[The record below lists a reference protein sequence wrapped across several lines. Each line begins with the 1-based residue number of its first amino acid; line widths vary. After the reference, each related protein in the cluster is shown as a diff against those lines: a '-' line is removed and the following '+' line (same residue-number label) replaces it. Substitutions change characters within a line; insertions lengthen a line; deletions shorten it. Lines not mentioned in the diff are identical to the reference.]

1 MTEVLAHQHLR
12 LPLLPGEVWWG
23 GAVADGQLMPFG
35 LRTHHRDLA
44 GSAGVIGDARVGNN
58 QSAPLLLS
66 NRGRFIWSELPFEF
80 DITDDAVDVVG
91 SELVHGRA
99 GNTLQDAFRT
109 ASAAFFPGSGKT
121 PAPQMLKA
129 PQYNTWIE
137 MPYRPTQDGVL
148 QYARDLLGAGF
159 PPGVLMIDDR
169 WSTEYGT
176 WTFDPVTFPDPSAM
190 VETLHAL
197 GFTVML
203 WLVPFVSPDTATF
216 NALAAQ
222 GFLVREPGGEPAI
235 RQWWNGCSAVLD
247 ATHPGAAD
255 WLHRA
260 LGALVTEH
268 GVDGFKF
275 DGGDF
280 YSYAP
285 TDRAAGAVDP
295 AGQCE
300 AWARIG
306 LRYPFNE
313 YRACWKMGGQ
323 PLVQRLH
330 DKPPTWG
337 PGGLGS
343 LIPEAI
349 AQGLI
354 GHAFVCPDMVG
365 GGDLGI
371 FRTVGVDAE
380 FFVRYAQCAALFP
393 MMQFSVSPARVLD
406 EIHLTAV
413 LSAVELHQQLVP
425 EIAALAKNAAR
436 TGEPI
441 LRPLAYHH
449 PGYEHVVDQFLL
461 GEDILAAPVLE
472 RRAPSRRVVLP
483 PGTWTAPDGTS
494 HQGPTTIELPVTLE
508 SIPWFRRDTTL
519 EQTGL
524 PSPGHPSTPARR
536 WRSR

>member
-1 MTEVLAHQHLR
+1 MTDVLTQQHLH
-12 LPLLPGEVWWG
+12 LPHLTHEVWWG

-35 LRTHHRDLA
+35 GQSHSRDLA
-44 GSAGVIGDARVGNN
+44 RSAGVTGDARVGNN

-66 NRGRFIWSELPFEF
+66 SRGRYIWSELPFQF
-80 DITDDAVDVVG
+80 DITDAAVDVVG

-99 GNTLQDAFRT
+99 GDNLRDAYLS
-109 ASAAFFPGSGKT
+109 ASAAFFPGSGTT
-121 PAPQMLKA
+121 PATPMLRA

-137 MPYRPTQDGVL
+137 MPFRPTQEEVL

-159 PPGVLMIDDR
+159 PPGVLMIDDK
-169 WSTEYGT
+169 WSPDYGT

-190 VETLHAL
+190 VRSLHEL
-197 GFTVML
+197 GFTVVL
-203 WLVPFVSPDTATF
+203 WLVPFVNPDSAIF
-216 NALAAQ
+216 QVLASQ
-222 GFLVREPGGEPAI
+222 GFLVREKNGEPAI
-235 RQWWNGCSAVLD
+235 REWWNGHSAVLD
-247 ATHPGAAD
+247 ASHPGAAA
-255 WLHRA
+255 WLHGA
-260 LGALVTEH
+260 LDALVTDH

-280 YSYAP
+280 WGYAP
-285 TDRAAGAVDP
+285 TDLTAGSAEP
-295 AGQCE
+295 SNQCE

-337 PGGLGS
+337 PDGLGS

-354 GHAFVCPDMVG
+354 GHAFVCPDMIG
-365 GGDLGI
+365 GGDLGV
-371 FRTVGVDAE
+371 FRSVGVDPE
-380 FFVRYAQCAALFP
+380 FFIRYAQCAALFP
-393 MMQFSVSPARVLD
+393 MMQFSASPARVLD
-406 EIHLTAV
+406 EIHLAAV
-413 LSAVELHQQLVP
+413 LAAVELHQQLVP
-425 EIAALAKNAAR
+425 EIGALAEHAAR

-461 GEDILAAPVLE
+461 GEDILAAPVLD
-472 RRAPSRRVVLP
+472 RHATSRSVVLP
-483 PGTWTAPDGTS
+483 AGTWKAADGS
-494 HQGPTTIELPVTLE
+494 SYEGPTTIDLPVTLS
-508 SIPWFRRDTTL
+508 SIPWFRRDDNAT
-519 EQTGL
+519 QTG
-524 PSPGHPSTPARR
+524 
-536 WRSR
+536 